1 MNKYKRESR
10 EELKYPLEAFQVCF
24 DLRIE
29 VQYWREYKYCAVTT
43 RLRDKLE
50 SSSNHITNIQQI
62 INQNKMR

>member
-1 MNKYKRESR
+1 MSKYKLEAR

-43 RLRDKLE
+43 GLRDKLE
-50 SSSNHITNIQQI
+50 SFSNFITANIQQI
-62 INQNKMR
+62 IKK